1 MDWGLA
7 FGLLIL
13 VVTCAV
19 LIGFAWVSDRET
31 HEPTEHGDRP
41 L

>member
-7 FGLLIL
+7 FGLLML
-13 VVTCAV
+13 VVVSVA
-19 LIGFAWVSDRET
+19 LIALAWVSDSEPY
-31 HEPTEHGDRP
+31 EPTEHGDTP